1 MVFDT
6 NVLVAAIVFPGGRAD
21 EALQRIVD
29 GRDVLLL
36 SRAILD
42 ETLGVLSRKFSRD
55 PEMLAET
62 AVFLTELSVTVRP
75 RLRLRALADD
85 ADNRILECALAG
97 RARAVVTGD
106 RAMLALGSFRRVRML
121 TIREYLAT

>member
-1 MVFDT
+1 M
-6 NVLVAAIVFPGGRAD
+6 LVAALVFPGGRAD

-29 GRDVLLL
+29 GRDILLL
-36 SRAILD
+36 SPAILD
-42 ETLGVLSRKFSRD
+42 ETLGVLARKFSRD

-62 AVFLTELSVTVRP
+62 AVFLTQLAVTVRP
-75 RLRLRALADD
+75 RLRLRTLADE

-97 RARAVVTGD
+97 RAHAVVTGD
-106 RAMLALGSFRRVRML
+106 RAMLALRSFRRVRML